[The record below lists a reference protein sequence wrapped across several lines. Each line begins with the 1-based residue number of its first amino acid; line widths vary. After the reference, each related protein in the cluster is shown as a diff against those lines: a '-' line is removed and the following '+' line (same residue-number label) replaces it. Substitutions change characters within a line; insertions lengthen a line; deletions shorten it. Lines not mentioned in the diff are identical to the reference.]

1 MCVWAIF
8 ADVHMHEIHLW
19 ICLLLFFSL
28 INRRGSVIADFT
40 VMTTIVDNGEIAK
53 AKKDIVSTLGEKY
66 QIRKYLIRL
75 AFGGQS

>member
-1 MCVWAIF
+1 MF
-8 ADVHMHEIHLW
+8 ADTFL
-19 ICLLLFFSL
+19 
-28 INRRGSVIADFT
+28 NRKGSVIADFT

>member
-1 MCVWAIF
+1 MYAWVSF
-8 ADVHMHEIHLW
+8 ANVHMHAILLW
-19 ICLLLFFSL
+19 ICLLIFFSHM
-28 INRRGSVIADFT
+28 NRRGSVIADFT